1 MTNRFVKSSIH
12 FHVIC
17 NPMFNKLYDFILL
30 CFTLYNFCHFS
41 IFFIFYNHLFIDV
54 YARNSWCVRLSRL
67 RGRVTGTGM
76 PSYPAA
82 REAPRSRCRAHA
94 FFIQGSSSSSCN
106 RLLRSLGRA
115 PSKRSSRLTAA
126 ARSFLRDFTIFILYL
141 IYRHQIFCASS
152 ASARASLRA
161 AAFSFSIT
169 AWKEKTSSLMTGAR
183 TRMEIR
189 FGIAMRAFAIS
200 ERFQTRSRV

>member
-1 MTNRFVKSSIH
+1 
-12 FHVIC
+12 
-17 NPMFNKLYDFILL
+17 MFSKLYDFVLL
-30 CFTLYNFCHFS
+30 CFILYNFCHFS

-76 PSYPAA
+76 PPYPAA

-94 FFIQGSSSSSCN
+94 FFIQGSSSSSCS

-126 ARSFLRDFTIFILYL
+126 ARSFLRDFTIFISLYL
-141 IYRHQIFCASS
+141 FYTLYIGIRSS
-152 ASARASLRA
+152 VLLLLPQELPCEPLP
-161 AAFSFSIT
+161 FPF
-169 AWKEKTSSLMTGAR
+169 
-183 TRMEIR
+183 
-189 FGIAMRAFAIS
+189 
-200 ERFQTRSRV
+200 RSQPGRRRLLP

>member
-76 PSYPAA
+76 PPSPSPEKH
-82 REAPRSRCRAHA
+82 REAAAISRFLYPRLLILFLQPPAPLL
-94 FFIQGSSSSSCN
+94 GKSSIKKEQPPHSSC
-106 RLLRSLGRA
+106 SLIPKG
-115 PSKRSSRLTAA
+115 
-126 ARSFLRDFTIFILYL
+126 FHYIYFIPY
-141 IYRHQIFCASS
+141 I
-152 ASARASLRA
+152 
-161 AAFSFSIT
+161 
-169 AWKEKTSSLMTGAR
+169 
-183 TRMEIR
+183 
-189 FGIAMRAFAIS
+189 
-200 ERFQTRSRV
+200 